1 MEVGLALPPVPGVR
15 GQTVLDW
22 ARAGEQAGFSTL
34 ATLDRL
40 VWDCYEGLV
49 TLAAAA
55 AVTSR
60 CRLTTAIMIS
70 PLRNN
75 TALLA
80 KQAATVDQLSGGR
93 LVLGLAAG
101 MRRDDFAASGVNPAT
116 RGKALDAQLDELDR
130 IWSGEP
136 RGMAGPIGPPPVR
149 AGGPEIIL
157 GGQSPAAV
165 ERAVRRASGW
175 IGGSG
180 NPEMFREGAEMVRSA
195 WAEEGRPGQP
205 RLLALA
211 YFALGDNARQ
221 HAEGYLREYY
231 SFAPPLA
238 EMVLGTASVSADQIA
253 EHIAAYRDAGCDEL
267 IFTPCSA
274 DLHQVELLHDAV
286 SRADQPLAVG

>member
-1 MEVGLALPPVPGVR
+1 MEIGLALPQVPGLR
-15 GQTVLDW
+15 GQTILDW

-55 AVTSR
+55 AVTTR

-101 MRRDDFAASGVNPAT
+101 MRRDDFAASGVNHGT
-116 RGKALDAQLDELDR
+116 RGKALDAQLDELER
-130 IWSGEP
+130 IWAGEP

-149 AGGPEIIL
+149 EGGPEIIL

-165 ERAVRRASGW
+165 DRAARRASGY
-175 IGGSG
+175 ISGSG
-180 NPEMFREGAEMVRSA
+180 NPGMFQAGAEMMRAA
-195 WAEEGRPGQP
+195 WAQQGRPGRP
-205 RLLALA
+205 RLLALS
-211 YFALGDNARQ
+211 YCALGDSARS
-221 HAEGYLREYY
+221 HAEQYLRSYY
-231 SFAPPLA
+231 GFAPGLA
-238 EMVLGTASVSADQIA
+238 EMVLGFASVSADQVA
-253 EHIAAYRDAGCDEL
+253 ERITAFREAGCDEL

-274 DLHQVELLHDAV
+274 DPGQVDLLHDAV
-286 SRADQPLAVG
+286 SSLRQPA